1 MPVSSHKLFTCIWWV
16 MYHRTGNKHG
26 RTCVVKMQCKALY
39 FSGFP
44 LQGVYSPPQLPW
56 QNTMHCSA
64 CSAFDWYRIVAKAEE
79 EKIRRLIVH
88 SENKEN
94 PKMWKTRGG
103 MEMNGCWME
112 VWVVGWPFRLGW
124 VQQRWILQKCTCNH
138 YSRALQECFLPLR
151 WGKHGVNSL
160 TDTLKQSM
168 LGWGNYCKS
177 LRFTYVY

>member
-1 MPVSSHKLFTCIWWV
+1 MTCPELHFHAAQTPAIPRGSPHTAGRCLCKLSFRRDDMPVSSHKLFTCIWWV

-39 FSGFP
+39 FCGFP

-56 QNTMHCSA
+56 QNTMH

-94 PKMWKTRGG
+94 PKMWKTTGG
-103 MEMNGCWME
+103 MEMNGC
-112 VWVVGWPFRLGW
+112 
-124 VQQRWILQKCTCNH
+124 
-138 YSRALQECFLPLR
+138 
-151 WGKHGVNSL
+151 
-160 TDTLKQSM
+160 
-168 LGWGNYCKS
+168 
-177 LRFTYVY
+177 